1 MQSVLIPKACTALIL
16 VGLVGCS
23 STGSVVRETVQSK
36 EAPVMAGSSSRNNA
50 TPLEPAFVCLSQSFA
65 VAQVP
70 LVAITVGDIKDYTG
84 KYSQTEGNAIT
95 QGGSLMMYS
104 ALGKMGRSVRL
115 QERFDTRIAELELAY
130 ADRRQLGD
138 GQLHAV
144 EAGKPQVPWVPY
156 FGGSILRSDYYI
168 VGGITE
174 VNYNIQSRGAE
185 ISVSSI
191 GGKVRTFT
199 MNVGVDMRI
208 VDSRS
213 LMVVKTI
220 SMQKQITGT
229 EVGAGIFRFFGTDLL
244 DVNMGSK
251 NQEPLQLGVRT
262 TIEHGLLE
270 LLGAVSGL
278 PSQPCVDYALKGP
291 QTAEQMQLAIESTT
305 QAALQAKAQA
315 MQAAASSQ
323 AAALAAPPAQPAP
336 VPPAVNAPPANNA
349 PTAKLPLA
357 AQVALGSADG
367 KTSANAVSSGVV
379 AGILPIVFETQKADM
394 DGASLQSLRAAGQKL
409 AADKGQKLKIDV
421 LTRETE
427 NLPGEQRRRL
437 AQERTQAISR
447 VLQAAGVPASRI
459 SVKWLLE
466 SGAAKQVQ
474 GAGMQLVAK
483 MKVSA
488 IKSPGG
494 G

>member
-1 MQSVLIPKACTALIL
+1 MLASLAFLA
-16 VGLVGCS
+16 GCS
-23 STGSVVRETVQSK
+23 AIRIKQPEPQPAK
-36 EAPVMAGSSSRNNA
+36 EASVMSGSSSRNNT
-50 TPLEPAFVCLSQSFA
+50 TPMESAFACMAKAYNV
-65 VAQVP
+65 VKVP
-70 LVAITVGDIKDYTG
+70 VVSITVGDVKDYTG
-84 KYSQTEGNAIT
+84 KYSQAEGNAIT
-95 QGGSLMMYS
+95 QGGSLMLYS
-104 ALGKMGRSVRL
+104 ALGKMGGAVRL

-185 ISVSSI
+185 FNVSSI

-199 MNVGVDMRI
+199 MNVGVDLRI

-213 LMVVKTI
+213 LLVVKTI

-229 EVGAGIFRFFGTDLL
+229 EVGAGIFRFFGTELL

-278 PSQPCVDYALKGP
+278 SPQPCVDYALKG
-291 QTAEQMQLAIESTT
+291 QLKAEKL
-305 QAALQAKAQA
+305 QAAVDATTKPALEAAGLVQPEAKP
-315 MQAAASSQ
+315 
-323 AAALAAPPAQPAP
+323 LVKAPE
-336 VPPAVNAPPANNA
+336 AVNAAKDVPLPVPVNAVQNNGKA
-349 PTAKLPLA
+349 GASGGVSIAFEPNKSALDGA
-357 AQVALGSADG
+357 AQQALSELAKG
-367 KTSANAVSSGVV
+367 
-379 AGILPIVFETQKADM
+379 
-394 DGASLQSLRAAGQKL
+394 L
-409 AADKGQKLKIDV
+409 AADKQKTAGIDL

-427 NLPGEQRRRL
+427 NLPSAQRRQL
-437 AQERTQAISR
+437 AQERAKAVSDAL
-447 VLQAAGVPASRI
+447 VANGVQSSRI
-459 SVKWLLE
+459 VIDWLPDA
-466 SGAAKQVQ
+466 SSSIQRQ
-474 GAGMQLVAK
+474 GAGMQVVARL
-483 MKVSA
+483 KVTEAKAGS
-488 IKSPGG
+488 GW
-494 G
+494 